1 MIKHVPEM
9 TSVVM
14 EEIPDKV
21 TLAVD
26 ISNCTGLCEGCHSPF
41 LRRDVGVELSR
52 GAVDRLLSEN
62 FGVNCFLFLGE
73 GNDHEALLDIARYIR
88 AAHPALSL
96 AIYSG
101 REQVEDDIW
110 RLFDY
115 VKIGPFR
122 PSCGPLNNPAT
133 NQRLYR
139 VHHHQPSDEDATA
152 SISRSGSQTRGSAE
166 PAQAHGDRGFTLED
180 ITSRFWHRGLEGR

>member
-1 MIKHVPEM
+1 MIKYVPEM

-41 LRRDVGVELSR
+41 LRKDVGEELTPE
-52 GAVDRLLSEN
+52 AVDSMLSDN

-73 GNDHEALLDIARYIR
+73 GNDPEALMKITAYIR
-88 AAHPALSL
+88 KVYPALTL

-101 REQVEDDIW
+101 REIVE
-110 RLFDY
+110 
-115 VKIGPFR
+115 
-122 PSCGPLNNPAT
+122 
-133 NQRLYR
+133 
-139 VHHHQPSDEDATA
+139 E
-152 SISRSGSQTRGSAE
+152 
-166 PAQAHGDRGFTLED
+166 
-180 ITSRFWHRGLEGR
+180 

>member
-1 MIKHVPEM
+1 MIKYVPEM

-41 LRRDVGVELSR
+41 LRTDIGLELTPERVESML
-52 GAVDRLLSEN
+52 ADN

-73 GNDHEALLDIARYIR
+73 GNDHQALMSLASYIR
-88 AAHPALSL
+88 LSHPSLAL

-101 REQVEDDIW
+101 REKVEDEVFQA
-110 RLFDY
+110 FDY
-115 VKIGPFR
+115 VKVGSYR
-122 PSCGPLNNPAT
+122 PSCGPLNNPST
-133 NQRLYR
+133 NQRLYH
-139 VHHHQPSDEDATA
+139 VMHKSACLTA
-152 SISRSGSQTRGSAE
+152 S
-166 PAQAHGDRGFTLED
+166 GDSSYVLED
-180 ITSRFWHRGLEGR
+180 ITSRFWHKGIDPLLTSK

>member
-1 MIKHVPEM
+1 MIKYVPEM

-14 EEIPDKV
+14 EEIPDMV

-41 LRRDVGVELSR
+41 LRKDVGVELTS
-52 GAVDRLLSEN
+52 AVIDKLLADN

-73 GNDHEALLDIARYIR
+73 GNDRTALMSVASYIR
-88 AAHPALSL
+88 TAYPAVSL

-101 REQVEDDIW
+101 RENVEDDIYAI
-110 RLFDY
+110 FDY
-115 VKIGPFR
+115 VKVGPYR
-122 PSCGPLNNPAT
+122 PDCGPLNATTT

-139 VHHHQPSDEDATA
+139 VSHHDGQC
-152 SISRSGSQTRGSAE
+152 R
-166 PAQAHGDRGFTLED
+166 FTLQD
-180 ITSRFWHRGLEGR
+180 ITSRFWHRHVSQ

>member
-41 LRRDVGVELSR
+41 LRRDMGVELSR

-73 GNDHEALLDIARYIR
+73 GNDHEALIAIARYIR
-88 AAHPALSL
+88 SAYPALSL

-115 VKIGPFR
+115 VKVGPFR

-139 VHHHQPSDEDATA
+139 VHHHRPADDDATA
-152 SISRSGSQTRGSAE
+152 SIPRCGPQTRGSAE

-180 ITSRFWHRGLEGR
+180 ITSRFWHRGLECR

>member
-1 MIKHVPEM
+1 M

-14 EEIPDKV
+14 EEIPDMV

-41 LRRDVGVELSR
+41 LRKDVGVELTP
-52 GAVDRLLSEN
+52 AVIDKLLAGN

-73 GNDHEALLDIARYIR
+73 GNDREALMSVASYIR
-88 AAHPALSL
+88 TAYPDLSL

-101 REQVEDDIW
+101 RENVEDDIYA
-110 RLFDY
+110 LFDS
-115 VKIGPFR
+115 VKVGPYR
-122 PSCGPLNNPAT
+122 PDCGPLNSTTT

-139 VHHHQPSDEDATA
+139 VSHHDDMGQCC
-152 SISRSGSQTRGSAE
+152 
-166 PAQAHGDRGFTLED
+166 FTLQD
-180 ITSRFWHRGLEGR
+180 ITSRFWHRHVSQ

>member
-1 MIKHVPEM
+1 M

-14 EEIPDKV
+14 EEIPDMV

-41 LRRDVGVELSR
+41 LRKDVGVELTL
-52 GAVDRLLSEN
+52 AVIDKLLADN

-73 GNDHEALLDIARYIR
+73 GNDREALMSVASYIR
-88 AAHPALSL
+88 TAYPDVSL

-101 REQVEDDIW
+101 RENVEDGIYA
-110 RLFDY
+110 LFDY
-115 VKIGPFR
+115 VKVGPYR
-122 PSCGPLNNPAT
+122 PDCGPLNSTTT

-139 VHHHQPSDEDATA
+139 VSHHDGQC
-152 SISRSGSQTRGSAE
+152 R
-166 PAQAHGDRGFTLED
+166 FTLQD
-180 ITSRFWHRGLEGR
+180 ITSRFWHRHVSQ

>member
-1 MIKHVPEM
+1 M

-14 EEIPDKV
+14 EEIPDMV

-41 LRRDVGVELSR
+41 LRKDVGVELTS
-52 GAVDRLLSEN
+52 AVIDKLLADN

-73 GNDHEALLDIARYIR
+73 GNDKAALMSVASYIR
-88 AAHPALSL
+88 TAYPAVSL

-101 REQVEDDIW
+101 RENVEDDIFA
-110 RLFDY
+110 LFDY
-115 VKIGPFR
+115 VKVGPYR
-122 PSCGPLNNPAT
+122 PDCGPLNATTT

-139 VHHHQPSDEDATA
+139 VSHHDGQC
-152 SISRSGSQTRGSAE
+152 R
-166 PAQAHGDRGFTLED
+166 FTLHD
-180 ITSRFWHRGLEGR
+180 ITSRFWHRHVSQ

>member
-1 MIKHVPEM
+1 M

-14 EEIPDKV
+14 EEIPDMV

-41 LRRDVGVELSR
+41 LRKDVGAELTP
-52 GAVDRLLSEN
+52 AVIDKLLADN

-73 GNDHEALLDIARYIR
+73 GNDMEALMSVASYIR
-88 AAHPALSL
+88 TAYPAVSL

-101 REQVEDDIW
+101 RENVEDDIYA
-110 RLFDY
+110 LFDY
-115 VKIGPFR
+115 VKVGPYR
-122 PSCGPLNNPAT
+122 PDCGPLNSTTT

-139 VHHHQPSDEDATA
+139 VSHHDGQC
-152 SISRSGSQTRGSAE
+152 R
-166 PAQAHGDRGFTLED
+166 FTLQD
-180 ITSRFWHRGLEGR
+180 ITSRFWHRHVSQ

>member
-1 MIKHVPEM
+1 M

-41 LRRDVGVELSR
+41 LRTDIGLELTPERVESML
-52 GAVDRLLSEN
+52 ADN

-73 GNDHEALLDIARYIR
+73 GNDHQALMSLASYIR
-88 AAHPALSL
+88 SAHPSLAL

-101 REQVEDDIW
+101 REKVEDEVFQA
-110 RLFDY
+110 FDY
-115 VKIGPFR
+115 VKVGPYR
-122 PSCGPLNNPAT
+122 PSCGPLNNPST
-133 NQRLYR
+133 NQRLYHVMR
-139 VHHHQPSDEDATA
+139 KPAGLPD
-152 SISRSGSQTRGSAE
+152 SGDSGYV
-166 PAQAHGDRGFTLED
+166 LED
-180 ITSRFWHRGLEGR
+180 ITSRFWHKGIDPLLTSK